1 MTLKNSDLNAVIGE
15 LSDSQLISLLDLDLK
30 KVLWG
35 NRETKTLAEVVKK
48 IFIETEK
55 EKTNKINLSHE
66 EWQNYMF
73 KERVEEAFLMNKS
86 KYEKISFWYWL
97 IPKKEE
103 AMEYYYQLCN
113 NETTFSELKRK
124 HTKVRF
130 YQNQETSKLDANLSK
145 PLRYASLNIPVSPIR
160 TKTGYLLLQK
170 SDFKPAKLDTH
181 LRKKIL
187 NKIEEEWF
195 LREINR
201 QIDDS

>member
-1 MTLKNSDLNAVIGE
+1 MTLKNSDLDAVIGE

-97 IPKKEE
+97 IPKKKRQWSIIISF
-103 AMEYYYQLCN
+103 A
-113 NETTFSELKRK
+113 TT
-124 HTKVRF
+124 
-130 YQNQETSKLDANLSK
+130 KLLFPS
-145 PLRYASLNIPVSPIR
+145 
-160 TKTGYLLLQK
+160 
-170 SDFKPAKLDTH
+170 
-181 LRKKIL
+181 
-187 NKIEEEWF
+187 
-195 LREINR
+195 
-201 QIDDS
+201 